1 MIIKCVPP
9 YDFELSMNLFS
20 DGDRQI
26 RRFEEGKFWQ
36 IVRIDRRLFLLTLRD
51 VGTADEPK
59 VAVDLGSTQN
69 FSAEEEE
76 KCRELS
82 SRLVNANFNLSPFYS
97 DVKKDETMTEIVR
110 GLRGLKVPSTV
121 TVYEALVDSIIEQQ
135 ISLNVAHVLQINLIK
150 KFGGRLNL
158 DVGAYYAYP
167 TPQKLASAT
176 IEELRKIGLS
186 ARKAEYIRNISK
198 MTTTGELDL
207 EAFRKCADVTRIIE
221 ELDKIRGIGKWT
233 AELTIVR
240 GLQRYDAIPADDLG
254 LRRVIAHFYCH
265 DKRITSDEARKIAE
279 KWGKW
284 KGLASFYLIMAEAIE
299 RRVKNKVAGN
309 LDTSKRNR

>member
-1 MIIKCVPP
+1 MSI
-9 YDFELSMNLFS
+9 FS

-36 IVRIDRRLFLLTLRD
+36 VVRIDRKLFLLTLKA
-51 VGTADEPK
+51 VGTVDQPK
-59 VAVDLGSTQN
+59 IAIDLSSNQSV
-69 FSAEEEE
+69 SAEEEK

-82 SRLVNANFNLSPFYS
+82 SIIVNADFDLGPFYS

-110 GLRGLKVPSTV
+110 KFRGLKVPSTV

-135 ISLNVAHVLQINLIK
+135 ISLNVAHLLQTNLIK
-150 KFGGRLNL
+150 KFGDRLGL
-158 DVGAYYAYP
+158 DVGVYYAYP
-167 TPQKLASAT
+167 VPQKLASAT
-176 IEELRKIGLS
+176 IEEMRKIGLS

-198 MTTTGELDL
+198 MTTTGELNL
-207 EAFRKCADVTRIIE
+207 EAFGNYADVTRIIE

-233 AELTIVR
+233 AELTIIR

-265 DKRITSDEARKIAE
+265 DKKITGDEARKIAE
-279 KWGKW
+279 KWGRR
-284 KGLASFYLIMAEAIE
+284 KGLASFYLVMAEAIE
-299 RRVKNKVAGN
+299 RRVKRKAADNS
-309 LDTSKRNR
+309 DTSKRNR